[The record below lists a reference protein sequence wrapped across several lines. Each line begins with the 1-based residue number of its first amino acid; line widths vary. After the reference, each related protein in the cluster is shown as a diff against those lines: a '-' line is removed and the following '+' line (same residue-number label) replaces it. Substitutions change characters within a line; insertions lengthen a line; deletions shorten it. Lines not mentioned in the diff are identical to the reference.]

1 MSNLKLAATETIA
14 TLYNLILNKATHTWE
29 REQLM
34 TTKKALEQ
42 ENDLAVELAKLEA
55 VLRPLAVR
63 DNLTPDV
70 ADFYAQLT
78 NQPQESFDLSRFY
91 QVDQP
96 YEERAIFAGGCFW
109 CMVEPFETRPGIIM
123 VVSGYTGGT
132 VVNPTYDQVATQT
145 TGHVEA
151 VEIIFDNR
159 VVTYAD
165 LVAIFGQIT
174 DPTDAG
180 GQINDRGQQYRPV
193 IFVQNQKQ
201 RQIAE
206 DSKKSLIAS
215 KRYQKP
221 IVTTIEAATTFW
233 PAENYHQQ
241 FYKKNR
247 QRYQRIENAR
257 RQYLA
262 LQHLR
267 SKFRLA
273 WQRLGRHL
281 KK

>member
-1 MSNLKLAATETIA
+1 MSDLKLTATETIA
-14 TLYNLILNKATHTWE
+14 TLYNLILNKATRAWE

-34 TTKKALEQ
+34 ITKKALEQ

-159 VVTYAD
+159 VVNYVD
-165 LVAIFGQIT
+165 LVAIFWQIT

-221 IVTTIEAATTFW
+221 IVTTIDAATTFW

>member
-1 MSNLKLAATETIA
+1 MSDLKLTATETIA
-14 TLYNLILNKATHTWE
+14 TLYNLILNKATRTWE

-34 TTKKALEQ
+34 ITKKALEQ

-165 LVAIFGQIT
+165 LVAIFWQIT

-273 WQRLGRHL
+273 WQRLGRHF

>member
-1 MSNLKLAATETIA
+1 MSDLKLTATETIA
-14 TLYNLILNKATHTWE
+14 MLYNLILNKATRAWE

-34 TTKKALEQ
+34 ITKKALER

-132 VVNPTYDQVATQT
+132 VVAPTYDQVATQT

-159 VVTYAD
+159 VVNYAD
-165 LVAIFGQIT
+165 LVAIFWQIT

-201 RQIAE
+201 RQITE
-206 DSKKSLIAS
+206 DSKKRLIAS

-273 WQRLGRHL
+273 WQRLGRHF